1 MARGLGKGIGALF
14 PTETLESIQET
25 IQNEEHVEK
34 IPLQK
39 LVANPFQPRKKF
51 DDETIEELAQS
62 IREHGII
69 QPIVVRKK
77 GKKYEIVVGER
88 RYRAA
93 KLAKLEE
100 IPAIIKEM
108 TEEQMMELAILENL
122 QREDLTPIEE
132 AEAYQ
137 NLIEKLNFTQDDLA
151 KRLGKSR
158 PHITNMIRLLQ
169 LPEEVRQMVND
180 GDLSMGHGRAL
191 LGLKNKRKIIEVAK
205 KVVNQSLNVR
215 QLEALIKQLNENV
228 SRETKNSTN
237 KDIFVQAT
245 ESQLRE
251 FFGTNVQIKKTKNK
265 GKIEIEFYSEDDL
278 ERILEILNL
287 EHDEV

>member
-1 MARGLGKGIGALF
+1 M
-14 PTETLESIQET
+14 
-25 IQNEEHVEK
+25 
-34 IPLQK
+34 QK

-51 DDETIEELAQS
+51 DDEAIEELAQS

-169 LPEEVRQMVND
+169 LPEEVRQI
-180 GDLSMGHGRAL
+180 G
-191 LGLKNKRKIIEVAK
+191 
-205 KVVNQSLNVR
+205 
-215 QLEALIKQLNENV
+215 
-228 SRETKNSTN
+228 
-237 KDIFVQAT
+237 
-245 ESQLRE
+245 
-251 FFGTNVQIKKTKNK
+251 
-265 GKIEIEFYSEDDL
+265 
-278 ERILEILNL
+278 
-287 EHDEV
+287 

>member
-1 MARGLGKGIGALF
+1 M
-14 PTETLESIQET
+14 
-25 IQNEEHVEK
+25 
-34 IPLQK
+34 
-39 LVANPFQPRKKF
+39 
-51 DDETIEELAQS
+51 
-62 IREHGII
+62 
-69 QPIVVRKK
+69 
-77 GKKYEIVVGER
+77 GER

-180 GDLSMGHGRAL
+180 GALSMGHGRAL

-228 SRETKNSTN
+228 SRETKKSTN